1 MEEGDLSVGLS
12 EHEDEGVEELPVLL
26 EVEDQVVLVHEEG
39 WEETYEVDVLGDG
52 IAEVEGVAVEGGLGL
67 VDVPV
72 ETTVEAGAGENDTGD
87 VVEDHEGLE
96 LVGLTTR
103 NGRERGE
110 DTSS

>member
-52 IAEVEGVAVEGGLGL
+52 IAEVEGVAV
-67 VDVPV
+67 
-72 ETTVEAGAGENDTGD
+72 
-87 VVEDHEGLE
+87 
-96 LVGLTTR
+96 
-103 NGRERGE
+103 
-110 DTSS
+110 